1 MAVKFSNNAYSTLS
15 AGITSSATSF
25 DVASASTFPT
35 LGGSDHMYLSIIGSS
50 YVEIIKVTGVSG
62 TTLTCVRGQDG
73 TTGTAAAGGDR
84 IELRVTTA
92 MLTDAIADS
101 NADIFNTI
109 AVSGQSSIVAD
120 SASDTLTIVG
130 SGGTSITTNASTDT
144 LTISSTTVP
153 DDIFKTIAVSGQSDI
168 VADSTTDTLTF
179 VGTGGTTI
187 TTNASTDT
195 LTIDTPTAG
204 VTAGFSIAMSIAL

>member
-15 AGITSSATSF
+15 GGIRSSATSF

-73 TTGTAAAGGDR
+73 TTGTAADGGDR

-109 AVSGQSSIVAD
+109 AVRGQSSIVAD
-120 SASDTLTIVG
+120 SASDTLISGCLIVIPIRRP
-130 SGGTSITTNASTDT
+130 SEINFTTLSISVI
-144 LTISSTTVP
+144 LEEIL
-153 DDIFKTIAVSGQSDI
+153 AVK
-168 VADSTTDTLTF
+168 
-179 VGTGGTTI
+179 
-187 TTNASTDT
+187 N
-195 LTIDTPTAG
+195 
-204 VTAGFSIAMSIAL
+204 SIG

>member
-73 TTGTAAAGGDR
+73 TTGTAADGGDR

-109 AVSGQSSIVAD
+109 AVSAIMIVVNT
-120 SASDTLTIVG
+120 STKLSLTSVFI
-130 SGGTSITTNASTDT
+130 
-144 LTISSTTVP
+144 L
-153 DDIFKTIAVSGQSDI
+153 
-168 VADSTTDTLTF
+168 
-179 VGTGGTTI
+179 
-187 TTNASTDT
+187 
-195 LTIDTPTAG
+195 
-204 VTAGFSIAMSIAL
+204 